1 MKPALR
7 TTLLLAAV
15 VTTGATACAPGVYTC
30 ACPASRLVVV
40 CRTVLTRYNTS
51 AVPLRLGHRSRRV
64 AHPPTHSALPRP
76 AARGI
81 KTIAIEAIT
90 ISANCD
96 RAPVVTVT
104 PLGAARTLVVARGH
118 NSGIAGLTLA
128 QTTNTTIVVRAYR
141 GHRLVG
147 KITIPR
153 VVPPAPPP
161 PTPPPSPT
169 PTSVPCRRIGH
180 HRPLGPQPLY
190 CLSGPI
196 LPNAD

>member
-1 MKPALR
+1 VKPALR
-7 TTLLLAAV
+7 TALLLAAV

-30 ACPASRLVVV
+30 ACPAAYLVVV
-40 CRTVLTRYNTS
+40 CRTVLTRYDLT
-51 AVPLRLGHRSRRV
+51 AEPLRLGHRSRRV

-76 AARGI
+76 AGPGI
-81 KTIAIEAIT
+81 KSIAVNAIT

-118 NSGIAGLTLA
+118 NGGIAGLTLA

-147 KITIPR
+147 KVTIPR
-153 VVPPAPPP
+153 VAPPP
-161 PTPPPSPT
+161 PPPPAPPPSPT

-180 HRPLGPQPLY
+180 HGTLGPQPLY

>member
-7 TTLLLAAV
+7 TALLLAAV

-30 ACPASRLVVV
+30 ACPASYLVVV
-40 CRTVLTRYNTS
+40 CRTVLTRYDTS

-76 AARGI
+76 AGRGI
-81 KTIAIEAIT
+81 KSIAVEAIT
-90 ISANCD
+90 ISADCD

-104 PLGAARTLVVARGH
+104 PPGAARTLIVARGH
-118 NSGIAGLTLA
+118 HGGIAGLTLA

-153 VVPPAPPP
+153 AAPPP
-161 PTPPPSPT
+161 PAPPPSPT
-169 PTSVPCRRIGH
+169 PTSVPCHRIGH
-180 HRPLGPQPLY
+180 HGTLGPQPLY